1 MLEHELILSLD
12 EARKLEPHSYCLW
25 FPGLTATTYEELSDS
40 IRDEGLLEP
49 IVLLNNQILDGRN
62 RLKACLET
70 DTLPRFRRYVGTE
83 ISAIEWVLAKN
94 LYRRQLNDEQALGV
108 VIKANAE
115 RIRLQAAQ
123 KLEQGRKQG
132 GKTAGRGRKN
142 SSDLNSG
149 PSYLQAKHA
158 NSTAGQL
165 AEQAHASRYKAEQ
178 ALKLQK
184 QDPALLD
191 RVIAGDMSLNSATKQ
206 LPTEVKHSPKTK
218 RTAIWK
224 LTREVERC
232 QSYLAT
238 IIQTAPHGE
247 RAGFIK
253 QLLEWLRKQDD

>member
-1 MLEHELILSLD
+1 MLEHEFILSLD

-25 FPGLTATTYEELSDS
+25 FPGISITTYEELSDS

-70 DTLPRFRRYVGTE
+70 DTLPRFRRYIGTE
-83 ISAIEWVLAKN
+83 TSAIEWVLAKN
-94 LYRRQLNDEQALGV
+94 LYRRHLNDEQALGV

-115 RIRLQAAQ
+115 RTRLQAAQ
-123 KLEQGRKQG
+123 KQEQGRKQG
-132 GKTAGRGRKN
+132 GRGHKKN
-142 SSDLNSG
+142 LDLNSG
-149 PSYLQAKHA
+149 PSLQAKHA
-158 NSTAGQL
+158 NSTAGQI

-178 ALKLQK
+178 ALKVQK

-191 RVIAGDMSLNSATKQ
+191 QVIAGNMSLNSAAKQ
-206 LPTEVKHSPKTK
+206 LPTEVKHSRRTK
-218 RTAIWK
+218 RTATCK
-224 LTREVERC
+224 LTKQVERC

-238 IIQTAPHGE
+238 IIQTVPHGE

-253 QLLEWLRKQDD
+253 QLLEWLGKQDD